1 MQELLNSR
9 CSENGSRCK
18 REVKKTKAK
27 KNMTVKELI
36 EKLSE
41 FPEDE
46 TVIIQ
51 TEDFVSN
58 EVSDISFDR
67 RGNVV
72 IYSVFEL

>member
-1 MQELLNSR
+1 
-9 CSENGSRCK
+9 
-18 REVKKTKAK
+18 
-27 KNMTVKELI
+27 MTVKELI